1 MEKGKLIVIEGAG
14 DGIGKTTQ
22 VSLLTERYAAAGVP
36 LYHHH
41 FPSYGTVQGAPVEE
55 YLRGAYGDPKTLSP
69 YFVNGLYA
77 LDRAVTFRTLL
88 KDKLDSGMTVLLD
101 RYVTSSLIY
110 QSAMMESDA
119 EKREFVRYVTEYE
132 YGRLGIPE
140 PDRVVFLH
148 VPPEVSARL
157 RAARNGGEADAHEAD
172 GEFMRRVYENSLFM
186 AELLRWSVVECAPGG
201 TMRAPED
208 ISREI
213 AALAGPEVAL

>member
-22 VSLLTERYAAAGVP
+22 VGLLTEKYAAAGRP

-77 LDRAVTFRTLL
+77 LDRAVTFHTLL
-88 KDKLDSGMTVLLD
+88 RGKLDAGMTVLLD

-110 QSAMMESDA
+110 QSAMMESEA

-132 YGRLGIPE
+132 YGRLGVPE

-148 VPPEVSARL
+148 VPPEVSEKL
-157 RAARNGGEADAHEAD
+157 RAARNGGGADAHEAD

-186 AELLRWSVVECAPGG
+186 ADLLSCSVVECAPGG
-201 TMRAPED
+201 VMRAPED

-213 AALAGPEVAL
+213 ASLAGPEAKL

>member
-1 MEKGKLIVIEGAG
+1 MEKGKLIVMEGAG

-22 VSLLTERYAAAGVP
+22 VMLLTDKFAAAGVP
-36 LYHHH
+36 LYRHH

-88 KDKLDSGMTVLLD
+88 GEKLDSGMTVLLD

-110 QSAMMESDA
+110 QSAMMNDEA

-140 PDRVVFLH
+140 PDAVVFLH
-148 VPPEVSARL
+148 VPPEVSAQL

-186 AELLRWSVVECAPGG
+186 ADLLGWSRVECAPGG
-201 TMRAPED
+201 VMRTPED
-208 ISREI
+208 IGDEI
-213 AALAGPEVAL
+213 AALVGPEVTS